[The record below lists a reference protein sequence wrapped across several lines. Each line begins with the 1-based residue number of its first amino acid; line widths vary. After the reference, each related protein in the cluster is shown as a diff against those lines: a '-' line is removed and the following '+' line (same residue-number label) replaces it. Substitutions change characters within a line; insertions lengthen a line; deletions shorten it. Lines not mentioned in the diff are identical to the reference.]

1 MIDAHW
7 LTGSEMVLPF
17 IQRRTLCPM
26 TARASGQTPR
36 RLGELVPG
44 LGLQM
49 NLPSDPVITG
59 ITADSRE
66 TRPGDLFVAIRGFA
80 TDGHRFVGEAVVKG
94 AVAVVLEDETY
105 APVGAPSL
113 PVIVVPN
120 SRKAAGQLAAE
131 FYGHPSHKLCLVGV
145 TGTNGKT
152 TVSLL
157 MDSIFRSCGHKT
169 GVVGTL
175 GRSVAGEWRGGERTT
190 PDAIE
195 LQRLLA
201 EMNHC
206 GVTHVSMEVS
216 SHALDLDRV
225 VRCRFAGGIF
235 TNLTQDHLDYHVS
248 LDEYLQAKLRLF
260 TTCADESDP
269 GNPMVAAINA
279 DDPAGQQV
287 AQAARARVIMYGTN
301 GGSEVRARSVSLGPN
316 GSLFELVIG
325 RKAVPVELK
334 MPGHFNVH
342 NALAAAACA
351 YGLGVDIGDIIAG
364 LESLEAVPGRFERVS
379 GARDY
384 SVIVDYAHTP
394 MALDNILRAARNIG
408 PKRIIC
414 VMGCGGDRDRG
425 KRPKMGKVSADLADI
440 TIVTS
445 DNPRSE
451 DPLAIIEDIKGGL
464 AGGTYEVV
472 PDRREAIFRAVEL
485 AEPGDMV
492 VIAGKG
498 HETYQEFA
506 DHRIDFDDRI
516 VAREAIEARDA

>member
-1 MIDAHW
+1 MMDAHW
-7 LTGSEMVLPF
+7 LTGAEIVLPF
-17 IQRRTLCPM
+17 MQRRSLCPM
-26 TARASGQTPR
+26 NARASANNPR
-36 RLGELVPG
+36 RLAG
-44 LGLQM
+44 LTPALGMQV
-49 NLPSDPVITG
+49 NVPSDPVITG

-66 TRPGDLFVAIRGFA
+66 TRPGDLFIAIRGFA

-105 APVGAPSL
+105 APVAAPGL

-120 SRKAAGQLAAE
+120 SRRAAGQLAAE
-131 FYGHPSHKLCLVGV
+131 FYGNPSHKLSLVGV

-157 MDSIFRSCGHKT
+157 MDSIFRACGLTT

-175 GRSVAGEWRGGERTT
+175 GRSVAGQWRGSERTT

-195 LQRLLA
+195 LQRLLS
-201 EMNHC
+201 EMNQC

-225 VRCRFAGGIF
+225 VKCRFAAGIF

-260 TTCADESDP
+260 TTCADEAES
-269 GNPMVAAINA
+269 GHPMVAAVNA
-279 DDPAGQQV
+279 DDPAGARV
-287 AQAARARVIMYGTN
+287 AQAAHANVIMYGTN
-301 GGSEVRARSVSLGPN
+301 GGSQVRARSLNLGPG
-316 GSLFELVIG
+316 GSQFELLIG
-325 RKAVPVELK
+325 RRAVPVELK

-351 YGLGVDIGDIIAG
+351 HGLGVDIGDIVAG
-364 LESLEAVPGRFERVS
+364 LEALEAVPGRFEKVS
-379 GARDY
+379 GNRDY

-394 MALDNILRAARNIG
+394 MALDNILRAAKNICS
-408 PKRIIC
+408 KRIIC

-425 KRPKMGKVSADLADI
+425 KRPKMGKVAADLADI

-464 AGGTYEVV
+464 TGGEYQVV

-485 AEPGDMV
+485 AGPGDIV
-492 VIAGKG
+492 IIAGKG

-516 VAREAIEARDA
+516 VAREAMEAREH